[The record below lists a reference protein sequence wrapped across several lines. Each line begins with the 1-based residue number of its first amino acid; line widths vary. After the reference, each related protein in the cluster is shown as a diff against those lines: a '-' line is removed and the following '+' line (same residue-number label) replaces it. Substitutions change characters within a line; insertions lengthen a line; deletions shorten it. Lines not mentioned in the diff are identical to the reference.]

1 MMRAGTGRNR
11 TVRLFA
17 PAVCAALA
25 FAVGC
30 DDTAATREMAGG
42 APAPGAVREAPRAA
56 DEGRPKI
63 VAFGDSLTAGS
74 GVAPNE
80 SYPAQLQARLDRA
93 GYRAKVV
100 NAGVAGETTAGG
112 LRRVDWI
119 LKGRPDI
126 VILELGA
133 NDGLRGLD
141 PAQARANLDAIIRRL
156 KDAGATVIL
165 AGMMMPPNYGEDYT
179 RRFAAIYPAL
189 ARAHG
194 VAFVPFFLQGVGG
207 DPALNLPDG
216 IHPNAAGY
224 RIVVDHLLPVLEP
237 LIKQHKVLAKH

>member
-1 MMRAGTGRNR
+1 MMRAGTGRER

-17 PAVCAALA
+17 PALCAALA
-25 FAVGC
+25 LGGGC
-30 DDTAATREMAGG
+30 DDGAATREVTG
-42 APAPGAVREAPRAA
+42 APPAPAAVRDPPRTA
-56 DEGRPKI
+56 DDGRPKI
-63 VAFGDSLTAGS
+63 VAFGDSLTAGT
-74 GVAPNE
+74 GVAPSE
-80 SYPAQLQARLDRA
+80 SYPAQLQTRLDRA
-93 GYRAKVV
+93 GYRATVV

-112 LRRVDWI
+112 RRRVDWI

-141 PAQARANLDAIIRRL
+141 PEQARANLDAILRRL
-156 KDAGATVIL
+156 KDAGVTVIL
-165 AGMMMPPNYGEDYT
+165 TGMLMPPNYGEDYT

-194 VAFVPFFLQGVGG
+194 AAFMPFFLEGVGG
-207 DPALNLPDG
+207 HPALNLPDG

-237 LIKQHKVLAKH
+237 LIKQHKLLAEH